1 VRCLKEDANVREN
14 RLAAALLVLLLTT
27 GFAAAC
33 KHSGVAVTPMG
44 QIATIEIE
52 GVQQLA
58 PGGTGN
64 IDVTVRNVGITRLAN
79 TIIQV
84 ELPAE
89 LNVIEENR
97 GRGMSMS
104 SGLSPAGNTLY
115 HYDVGD
121 IQVGQDSKATF
132 TVRADTAPARR
143 DVNVRVLVWNRD
155 IPGNNLLETHNVKIQ

>member
-1 VRCLKEDANVREN
+1 MKTN
-14 RLAAALLVLLLTT
+14 RPAAALVVLLLTT
-27 GFAAAC
+27 GLVAAC
-33 KHSGVAVTPMG
+33 KHSGVAVTPRG

-64 IDVTVRNVGITRLAN
+64 IDVTVRNVGITRLAD
-79 TIIQV
+79 TIVQV
-84 ELPAE
+84 EIPAE

-97 GRGMSMS
+97 GRGMNMT
-104 SGLSPAGNTLY
+104 SGLSPAGNILY
-115 HYDVGD
+115 HYDVGH
-121 IQVGQDSKATF
+121 IEVGQDSKATF
-132 TVRADTAPARR
+132 TVRAGTSPARR